1 MADNEVEEEFNITLI
16 DPTKLDEEERKAQR
30 LSKIDKQIQQG
41 MLGLEKQGGGL
52 GKLAGQSNRV
62 KQGAVKAHKENEKL
76 RDTLDDVLSKMDDM
90 EAKINKFAGIAG
102 NPMGAITSQ
111 LMKNRGLLML
121 GKIGA
126 IMLATKMVY
135 DVILSQIKALF
146 EPGAIFDVRKKVLE
160 AVKTIPELEY
170 LLNIRKGTVFFT
182 ANTSISQ
189 LPADRGN
196 TDRLVDGEMRFR
208 HLYLGDSIGS

>member
-1 MADNEVEEEFNITLI
+1 MADNEVEEQFNITLI

-41 MLGLEKQGGGL
+41 MLGLEKQGGL
-52 GKLAGQSNRV
+52 SKLAGQSNRV
-62 KQGAVKAHKENEKL
+62 KAGGAKAAKENADL
-76 RDTLDDVLSKMDDM
+76 RDTLDDVLSKMDEM
-90 EAKINKFAGIAG
+90 ESKISEFGSIAA
-102 NPMGAITSQ
+102 NPMGAITRQ

-126 IMLATKMVY
+126 IMMATKMVY
-135 DVILSQIKALF
+135 DIILSQIKSLF

-160 AVKTIPELEY
+160 SVKTIPELEY

-189 LPADRGN
+189 LPSDRGN

>member
-16 DPTKLDEEERKAQR
+16 DATKLDEEERKAQR

-52 GKLAGQSNRV
+52 GKLAGQPNRV
-62 KQGAVKAHKENEKL
+62 KQGALKAHKENEQL
-76 RDTLDDVLSKMDDM
+76 RDTLDQVMDKMDAL
-90 EAKINKFAGIAG
+90 ENQIGKIGSIAA
-102 NPMGAITSQ
+102 NPMGAITGQ

-126 IMLATKMVY
+126 IMMATKMVY
-135 DVILSQIKALF
+135 DMILSQIKSLF

-160 AVKTIPELEY
+160 SVKTIPELEY
-170 LLNIRKGTVFFT
+170 LINIRKGTVFFT

-189 LPADRGN
+189 LSADRGN
-196 TDRLVDGEMRFR
+196 TDRLADGEMRFR
-208 HLYLGDSIGS
+208 HLYLGDTIGS